1 MHVYVV
7 LNYCCCRC
15 YACAGVGV
23 STIENVDGV
32 VVIDDDVDTHVAAAD
47 GIHVVAVDAA
57 DVDGVVVDVT
67 NVVLTAVV
75 VVVSFARDYNVAAM
89 DNDVTGA
96 NVANAIDVD
105 VIVVGD
111 IYLLMLLMLL
121 VALKLIMLL
130 LLMML
135 SRVMFLVMLP
145 LYAFVLMH
153 LYVVAALYS
162 LCIGTK
168 YSKGALI
175 KV

>member
-105 VIVVGD
+105 VIDVGD
-111 IYLLMLLMLL
+111 LFAHVVV
-121 VALKLIMLL
+121 VAGCVEVINVVVVDDVVEGDV
-130 LLMML
+130 L
-135 SRVMFLVMLP
+135 SDV
-145 LYAFVLMH
+145 AFV
-153 LYVVAALYS
+153 
-162 LCIGTK
+162 CIC
-168 YSKGALI
+168 SNAF
-175 KV
+175 VCC